1 MKTPVIKG
9 QNFRLRP
16 FRQSDCASL
25 VARLNDKAIHR
36 YTLNIPYPYSLKDA
50 KEWIAK
56 QLAVPAEGSD
66 NKLTWAIE
74 VDGQVAGE
82 INLHRI
88 VPNHQAKFGYWLAKE
103 YWGQGIMTEAVSLVS
118 KYATQKLRLRRL
130 DAEVIVGN
138 LASRRVLEKNGFKLE
153 GLMRKQARK
162 NGRLLDAWLLA
173 RVK

>member
-1 MKTPVIKG
+1 MKAPILKG
-9 QNFRLRP
+9 RNFRLRP

-50 KEWIAK
+50 KDFISK
-56 QLAVPAEGSD
+56 QSTVSGRQTE
-66 NKLTWAIE
+66 KLVWAIE
-74 VDGQVAGE
+74 AGGQSVGG
-82 INLHRI
+82 IDLRGI
-88 VPNHQAKFGYWLAKE
+88 VLGHKARFGYWLAKE
-103 YWGQGIMTEAVSLVS
+103 HWGQGIMTEAVALVS
-118 KYATQKLRLRRL
+118 QYASKKLRLRRL